1 MLTAFKNTL
10 KRLSGKIYLFNPVL
24 YFPALLEGLSV
35 ELERVRVF
43 KYHVL
48 SATVPNDNMTPDS
61 IPDYNVKYGIPNTL
75 GGTDVQQIARIKEK
89 ASLNGFPGPDWLE
102 DQLHMAGFQLYVH
115 ENKPLLTNILQ
126 WGGFQWSPDPQVQ
139 WGLTQRFINPDYIPG
154 ELVVG
159 SPHHGSGR
167 LFLTMW
173 GSFQWGD
180 YQWGTPDPNALNP
193 QPVKYIRTD
202 DPTLW
207 GYYFVLSP
215 FSDRLAVDESE
226 FLEYP
231 AMEFNYL
238 KNLVIEL
245 KLARNWCILQ
255 AKSSGL

>member
-10 KRLSGKIYLFNPVL
+10 KRLSGKIYVFNPVT
-24 YFPALLEGLSV
+24 YFPALLEGLSI

-43 KYHVL
+43 KDQVL

-75 GGTDVQQIARIKEK
+75 GGTDAQQISRIKEK

-102 DQLHMAGFQLYVH
+102 DQLHMAGFNLYVH
-115 ENKPLLTNILQ
+115 ENKPLLTNTRQYGLYQ
-126 WGGFQWSPDPQVQ
+126 YSPSVQ
-139 WGLTQRFINPDYIPG
+139 YGLTSRFINPDIMLG

-159 SPHHGSGR
+159 SPHHGAGR
-167 LFLTMW
+167 LFLNMY
-173 GSFQWGD
+173 GSSQYGLPAM
-180 YQWGTPDPNALNP
+180 YGSPDPNALNP
-193 QPVKYIRTD
+193 QPVKYARTD

-215 FSDRLAVDESE
+215 FDDRLAVDESE
-226 FLEYP
+226 FLVYTQ
-231 AMEFNYL
+231 MEFNYL
-238 KNLVIEL
+238 KNLIIEL

-255 AKSSGL
+255 AKSDGL